1 MRYTVVLR
9 GARGSSGPLPRALI
23 KVEKQGGGA
32 VPRPQNLRMG
42 EGGPRWEARHSCGL
56 PLSLCGA
63 HDPRRATLVTS
74 PAAAHTLTSS
84 LLSGGG
90 GVEVPFNM
98 VREQFSELR
107 RHPRAC
113 LGANTL
119 SLRGGGGG
127 KGPSNMVQR
136 ATQRAE
142 APLMRLPRRGYARSL
157 LARHQQQS
165 RSPPVAAAAQE
176 RAFVRGGISL
186 MWPPPTRQTQLSA

>member
-23 KVEKQGGGA
+23 KVEKQGGA
-32 VPRPQNLRMG
+32 VPRPQNLRKG

-56 PLSLCGA
+56 SLSLCGA

-90 GVEVPFNM
+90 GVEGPFNM

-119 SLRGGGGG
+119 SLRGGGAGRDRPTWSKEQPSG
-127 KGPSNMVQR
+127 PRCHPCGHLGAGTLVPCLRDINNKVASPLSLLRHKSGPSS
-136 ATQRAE
+136 E
-142 APLMRLPRRGYARSL
+142 
-157 LARHQQQS
+157 
-165 RSPPVAAAAQE
+165 VA
-176 RAFVRGGISL
+176 FHL
-186 MWPPPTRQTQLSA
+186 